1 MKTALGRGQS
11 ANPDHSRP
19 AFPYTPPV
27 SDPLLPM
34 GDLREC
40 PSCALEFE
48 DDGQKAC
55 PYFGYEFPRQRTS
68 VKAVAVVL
76 ILIMLWFALQGLF

>member
-1 MKTALGRGQS
+1 
-11 ANPDHSRP
+11 
-19 AFPYTPPV
+19 
-27 SDPLLPM
+27 M

-55 PYFGYEFPRQRTS
+55 PYCGYEFPKQRTS